1 MMDPEIQ
8 LSFKI
13 YLDMGDDSNP
23 EVRRF
28 GIPQCN
34 VTNYLFLKDKIRA
47 MFPPLRNSTS
57 NFKVSWK
64 DDDGDLIA
72 ITSDEELLIALTEMS
87 GQEIRKLYVSILP
100 NSVDETQFPRGPA
113 NVANGTQHANVVC
126 DHCAGPVQGYRYKCI
141 QCPDFDL
148 CANCEMR
155 GAHSDH
161 FMIRLSNPLP
171 LSNVNKQLRP
181 KQHVFGRMHKRH
193 SFSHARKIERHQMQ
207 DISFQKLHRKHHNHA
222 KKPSVLGRMYKTHF
236 FAPIETE
243 LYKMHGMDFRKPY
256 HKHHDPTKKRRFLGH
271 MHKRHSYS
279 TPDRQLFEMQDINA
293 YKPHHKH
300 HDRTKKLNKK
310 KGANIWGPNSSRK
323 RSHFTKGLAHRL
335 AKMSRK
341 HEKREARGSRHCR
354 FDEDPHRERRTGP
367 EGCPANAWFSN
378 FLAQLSEMGVT
389 GSGQPETPGQEPQHE
404 PQQHQQHQQPNQQP
418 PQQGQ
423 PGRQYP
429 DYPNCTAISEL
440 VNGIVDSC
448 LTNVGPIVEKL
459 VDPMINPPHL
469 RGKVP
474 PPQPAQTSEK
484 SGEKPKEKTAEFMEP
499 PIIDLEFRLGDELLG
514 SFSTESF
521 KTCEKSKGTPSE
533 SSNQMDQSSDS
544 GASDKEK
551 RSEDDGKK
559 QTEAPQPAPTQDAPP
574 SIPRDQSMEVDGWT
588 VLTSSIPPETASK
601 AGPSSVTETTSTP
614 NQTPSAENQPRVVP
628 VTAPVENLYPSLSSE
643 MRSQNP
649 KVNESLDKM
658 LSMGFSNNGGWLL
671 KLLEQCNGE
680 IEMVCQMLEPVVKQ
694 NQKA

>member
-171 LSNVNKQLRP
+171 L
-181 KQHVFGRMHKRH
+181 
-193 SFSHARKIERHQMQ
+193 
-207 DISFQKLHRKHHNHA
+207 
-222 KKPSVLGRMYKTHF
+222 
-236 FAPIETE
+236 
-243 LYKMHGMDFRKPY
+243 
-256 HKHHDPTKKRRFLGH
+256 
-271 MHKRHSYS
+271 
-279 TPDRQLFEMQDINA
+279 
-293 YKPHHKH
+293 
-300 HDRTKKLNKK
+300 
-310 KGANIWGPNSSRK
+310 